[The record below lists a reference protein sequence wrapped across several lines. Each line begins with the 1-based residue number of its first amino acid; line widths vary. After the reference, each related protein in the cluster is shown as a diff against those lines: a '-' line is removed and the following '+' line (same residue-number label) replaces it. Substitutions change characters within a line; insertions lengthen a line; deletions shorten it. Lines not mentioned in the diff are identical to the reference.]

1 MADEKDIVPAEEAG
15 LPAVDSHA
23 LKAESLDLINQIIAA
38 TDPKLTKDL
47 TYLFNV
53 NQNKKTMVRQNKL
66 NDLLDIITDQ
76 AIRRFSEHPE
86 EIANQEL
93 FTGLKTVQE
102 MIEKSQKQVTGAADA
117 PLIQINQQN
126 NEVNVG
132 EGAQLPRAARER
144 VKAFVLQAL
153 KTAGAVPEDGSTIEA
168 EVEAEEEKTDD

>member
-1 MADEKDIVPAEEAG
+1 MADEKDIVPVDEAG
-15 LPAVDSHA
+15 LPVVDSHA
-23 LKAESLDLINQIIAA
+23 LKTESLELINQIITA

-47 TYLFNV
+47 TYLFNI

-76 AIRRFSEHPE
+76 AIQRFSEHPE

-102 MIEKSQKQVTGAADA
+102 MIEKSQKQVTGAAEA

-132 EGAQLPRAARER
+132 EGQQLPRAARER

-153 KTAGAVPEDGSTIEA
+153 KTAGAVPEDSETLV
-168 EVEAEEEKTDD
+168 VEPEENTDDEH